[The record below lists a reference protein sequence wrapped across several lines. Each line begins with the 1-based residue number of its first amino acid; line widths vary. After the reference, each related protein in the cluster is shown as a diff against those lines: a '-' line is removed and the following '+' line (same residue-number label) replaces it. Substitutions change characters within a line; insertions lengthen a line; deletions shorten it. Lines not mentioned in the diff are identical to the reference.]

1 MKPEEFPLKWGTS
14 TAKFYARCEGD
25 RITLHLTDGTTL
37 TGLLVGVDKYD
48 VFIERDTQVILVAK
62 HAVGWIER
70 ESPDEVDRRANTLK
84 E

>member
-14 TAKFYARCEGD
+14 TAKFYTRCEGD

-62 HAVGWIER
+62 HAVGWIEP
-70 ESPDEVDRRANTLK
+70 SPSHPATLK